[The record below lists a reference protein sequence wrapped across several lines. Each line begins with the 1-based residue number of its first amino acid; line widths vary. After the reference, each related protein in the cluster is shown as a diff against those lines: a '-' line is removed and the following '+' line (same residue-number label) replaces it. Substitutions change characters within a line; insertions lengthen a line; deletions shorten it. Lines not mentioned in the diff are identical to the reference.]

1 MPEFRPLKYERGQHT
16 PFAPGDTL
24 PPDVIPPE
32 SFARVFKTCAGAD
45 HAPGNAIPTCAEL
58 ADAIELAQQ
67 HFLNRIVAG
76 PGIAITVGPGDTRII
91 TNTCCDSQH
100 TLVGVVPLA
109 TPIVEGQA
117 ACWRIEVTP
126 VVAGNDLPLTLSLF
140 GSEQALR
147 GYPAPTGIVIPVGQ
161 TTVEVCVTT
170 LDDGTVLGTREL
182 CLQVDAPRL
191 SQGGSACVAILDND
205 TAPPSTH
212 TITAVNVSP
221 GYTVPEGTNV
231 CWEIVLDAPV
241 TGAAV
246 TIPVSLSGDEQAI
259 HGYPIASPLIVPIG
273 QSRVSVCVQTTDD
286 AIDEPDRE
294 LGFEIGTTPRIPT
307 FPGGRVPVTIT
318 DNDTTL
324 ALIDITSD
332 HPGAVSPGETVCW
345 TVHLNGAA
353 PAGGFPFVVSVSG
366 AVVDGG
372 QVCASFDGTANGP
385 ILTTL
390 SGQIVAGATTATVCH
405 VLPTT
410 PGLPAGALARDAGQC
425 FAMDCSPPN
434 PNVYTADLTIAPNG
448 DIGGAAAGAGGN
460 WIGSSGANPADFEVR
475 VSGALS
481 GGPDGLDAWLSLG
494 AARAWTR
501 TLGCGTNALI
511 GGRVQIRR
519 RSDQQLVVDEPYGGY
534 QVYTGI
540 NAVCP

>member
-1 MPEFRPLKYERGQHT
+1 MPEQRPLKYALGQHT

-58 ADAIELAQQ
+58 AEAIELAQQ
-67 HFLNRIVAG
+67 IFLNRIVAG
-76 PGIAITVGPGDTRII
+76 TGIAITVGPGGTRII

-100 TLVGVVPLA
+100 TLVGIVPLA

-126 VVAGNDLPLTLSLF
+126 AVAGRDLPLTLSLF
-140 GSEQALR
+140 GSEQVLR
-147 GYPAPTGIVIPVGQ
+147 GYPAPVGVVIPVGQ
-161 TTVEVCVTT
+161 TAVEVCVAT
-170 LDDGTVLGTREL
+170 LDDSAVLGAREL
-182 CLQVDAPRL
+182 CLQVASPRL
-191 SQGGSACVAILDND
+191 SPVGSACIAILDND
-205 TAPPSTH
+205 EAPPSTH

-221 GYTVPEGTNV
+221 GYTVPEGTHV

-259 HGYPIASPLIVPIG
+259 HGYAIASPLTIPVG
-273 QSRVSVCVQTTDD
+273 QSRASVCVQTTDD

-294 LGFEIGTTPRIPT
+294 LGLDIGTTPRIPT

-318 DNDTTL
+318 DNDVTL

-345 TVHLNGAA
+345 TVYLNGPA
-353 PAGGFPFVVSVSG
+353 PVGGFPFVVTVSG
-366 AVVDGG
+366 SVVDGG
-372 QVCASFDGTANGP
+372 QVCASYDSTASGP
-385 ILTTL
+385 VLTTL
-390 SGQIVAGATTATVCH
+390 SGQIVAGATTATVCTL
-405 VLPTT
+405 LPST

-425 FAMDCSPPN
+425 FALDCTPPN
-434 PNVYTADLTIAPNG
+434 ANVYTADLTIAPNG
-448 DIGGAAAGAGGN
+448 AIGGAAAGDGGN
-460 WIGSSGANPADFEVR
+460 WIGSSGVNPADYEAR
-475 VSGALS
+475 VSGGLS
-481 GGPDGLDAWLSLG
+481 DGPDGLEVWVSLG

-501 TLGCGTNALI
+501 TLGCGTSATI

-519 RSDQQLVVDEPYGGY
+519 ISDQQLVVDEPYGGY
-534 QVYTGI
+534 QVYTGV